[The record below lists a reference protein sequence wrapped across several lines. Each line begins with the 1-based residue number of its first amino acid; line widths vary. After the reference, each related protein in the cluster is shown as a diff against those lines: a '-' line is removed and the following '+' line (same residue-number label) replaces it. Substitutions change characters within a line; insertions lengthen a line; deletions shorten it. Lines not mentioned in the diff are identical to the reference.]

1 MARFDVHPMPGGGS
15 GYVLDVQADL
25 LSELATR
32 VVVPLL
38 PEDAAP
44 KPLSD
49 LNPAF
54 EIDGTRHVMVAQ
66 AIASIPGYELKRRV
80 GSLAAERDSIT
91 RALDVLLTGF

>member
-1 MARFDVHPMPGGGS
+1 MARFDVHPMLGGGS

-38 PEDAAP
+38 PEDTAP

-54 EIDGTRHVMVAQ
+54 EIAGKRHVMVTQ
-66 AIASIPGYELKRRV
+66 AIASVPRRELKRQV
-80 GSLAAERDSIT
+80 CSLAAERDSIT
-91 RALDVLLTGF
+91 RALDVLLTGL

>member
-1 MARFDVHPMPGGGS
+1 MARFDVHQMPGRGV

-54 EIDGTRHVMVAQ
+54 EIDGMRHVMVTQ
-66 AIASIPGYELKRRV
+66 AIASIPRRELTRQV
-80 GSLAAERDSIT
+80 CSLAADRDSIT